1 VTGAADDDTLQ
12 FYRRNA
18 GPTMLHIVV
27 GKSAS

>member
-1 VTGAADDDTLQ
+1 MGADDDDTRQ

-27 GKSAS
+27 RKSAS